1 MADDPNQNTGEE
13 EEQQTPATAA
23 YQGTAGTD
31 IIVGSDDADSISS
44 NGGIDVV
51 MGEGGDD
58 YIAGGT
64 GGDIIFGGAGAD
76 TIDGGAGADIII
88 GGSGD
93 DTLTG
98 GTGAD
103 IFVFGPGDG
112 NDTITDFDTDQDTIN
127 LSMFGAGLSYS
138 DLTVAATTD
147 GTGTVVTIPGQDGGD
162 PVTITLQGV
171 TSTDV
176 TESMFEFSNAGDD
189 TITGTTADE
198 TITGGTGDDTLTGG
212 GGSDIFVFEPGDGDY
227 TITDFNTADDRIDL
241 MAFGAIDFD
250 DLSITASADG
260 TGTVVTLP
268 GEDGGTITLQGVT
281 ATDLTAN
288 HFLCCGASASST
300 IVVGAEA
307 GTEITGT
314 AAGDIIIG
322 AEGADTIRAGGG
334 NDMVFGNEGDD
345 TIHGG
350 AGDDVIFAGDGDDV
364 INAGTGSNYV
374 VGGAGADTF
383 VVEAGQT
390 VTTIGDFTD
399 GEDRIDLS
407 DRSGIAGFD
416 DLTITDDDGTAVID
430 LSSQGAGTV
439 RLSGVDVTDLDVGDF
454 VFAPSM
460 TIADDG
466 M

>member
-212 GGSDIFVFEPGDGDY
+212 GGSDIFVFAPGDGDD

-241 MAFGAIDFD
+241 TAFGAIDFD
-250 DLSITASADG
+250 DLTIAATTDG

-268 GEDGGTITLQGVT
+268 GDDEGTITLQGVT
-281 ATDLTAN
+281 ATDLTAD
-288 HFLCCGASASST
+288 HFQFGTANTSGR

-314 AAGDIIIG
+314 AAGDTIIG

-334 NDMVFGNEGDD
+334 NDLVFGNEGDD